1 MFLNRSLVDPK
12 LNYNQGGFDGDLV
25 GEEKTQ
31 MYAEMFEGEISE
43 IDFTSQEAL
52 MARQKQMLSNI
63 EQKREEMAKK
73 EIISYED

>member
-1 MFLNRSLVDPK
+1 MYLNRSLVDPK

-52 MARQKQMLSNI
+52 IARQKQMLSNI